1 MSKRGKN
8 AVPHREDYKLFMGLY
23 TMTLDIVVPMG
34 HPTFVE
40 GRSGGATQI
49 GLLTHMQ
56 AGLDL
61 DVWVGG
67 LDNIFRNFLWKR
79 ITDIAMIFLRV
90 RSDHILR
97 EKCPRD

>member
-8 AVPHREDYKLFMGLY
+8 AVLHREDYKLFMALY
-23 TMTLDIVVPMG
+23 TMTLDVVAPMG

-56 AGLDL
+56 AGLDFGC
-61 DVWVGG
+61 VC
-67 LDNIFRNFLWKR
+67 RP
-79 ITDIAMIFLRV
+79 V
-90 RSDHILR
+90 RQYF
-97 EKCPRD
+97 

>member
-23 TMTLDIVVPMG
+23 TMTLDIVAPMG

-40 GRSGGATQI
+40 GRSGGATQM
-49 GLLTHMQ
+49 GLLTHVQ

-61 DVWVGG
+61 DVCVGP

-79 ITDIAMIFLRV
+79 KTDIAMIFLRV

-97 EKCPRD
+97 EKCPRE